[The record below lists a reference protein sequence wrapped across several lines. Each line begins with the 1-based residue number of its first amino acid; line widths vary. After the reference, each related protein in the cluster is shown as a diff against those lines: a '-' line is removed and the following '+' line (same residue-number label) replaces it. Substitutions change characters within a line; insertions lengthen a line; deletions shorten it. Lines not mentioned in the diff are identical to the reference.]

1 MALSFLTVIVRF
13 ENPNYF
19 CHYTFYSLTVTA
31 NTKNMKAIVLEE
43 TGGVKNLT
51 IKDIESTAVRE
62 NEVLIEVKAISINPV
77 DYKVRANDAVLQK
90 ICGGQTPIILG
101 WDVAGK
107 VVAAG
112 DNVSQYQVGDQVFGM
127 LNFPGRGNAYAEIVA
142 APEDHIAKMP
152 KNLSFEDAAATTLAA
167 LTALQV
173 LQGRVQKDDRVLI
186 HAGSGGVGHFAI
198 QIAKW
203 LGAYVITTSSEK
215 NRDFVMALG
224 ADQHIDYR
232 AQAFESVVRDIDFVF
247 DMFNGDILLNSVKVV
262 RDGGSIVSI
271 PTPEFSEEIMNLAK
285 ERNVH
290 VSNLLVQSNGNDM
303 NTLKGLLEGGAIKP
317 HVSKTFPFD
326 RMAEAHRQLE
336 SGRTVGK
343 VVVTL

>member
-1 MALSFLTVIVRF
+1 MTVIVRF

-43 TGGVKNLT
+43 TGGVENLT
-51 IKDIESTAVRE
+51 IKDIENPVAKE
-62 NEVLIEVKAISINPV
+62 NEVLIAVKAISVNPV

-90 ICGGQTPIILG
+90 ICGGQAPIILG

-107 VVAAG
+107 VVAIG
-112 DNVSQYQVGDQVFGM
+112 NGISQYKVGDEVFGM

-173 LQGRVQKDDRVLI
+173 LQGKVQKDDKVLI

-203 LGAYVITTSSEK
+203 LGAYVITTSSAK
-215 NRDFVMALG
+215 NRDFVLALG
-224 ADQHIDYR
+224 ADEHIDYR
-232 AQAFESVVRDIDFVF
+232 AQAFEDVVRDIDFVF

-262 RDGGSIVSI
+262 KKGGSIVSI
-271 PTPEFSEEIMNLAK
+271 PTPEFSDEIMNLAK

-303 NTLKGLLEGGAIKP
+303 NTLKSLLESGAIKP
-317 HVSKTFPFD
+317 QVSKTFPFD
-326 RMAEAHRQLE
+326 RTAEAHQQLE